1 MVKAITFIEG
11 RVHDLPLSRK
21 VVNPT
26 LHGDCGAATHFKWRR
41 VSTSVV
47 ARAPVPPIEA
57 FTMVFSLPQLP
68 TLSVDKVATR
78 TSTGPG
84 TKEFKDV
91 FSNLA
96 LSRNPFDFPL
106 LTDKERQLMKDTMRG
121 KIGFI
126 EADLE
131 VDRVLEKVFTVPSD
145 VFEMSDENFHHYLAL
160 TGEIIFNLRNSPVSF
175 YF

>member
-1 MVKAITFIEG
+1 VETK
-11 RVHDLPLSRK
+11 
-21 VVNPT
+21 
-26 LHGDCGAATHFKWRR
+26 
-41 VSTSVV
+41 
-47 ARAPVPPIEA
+47 
-57 FTMVFSLPQLP
+57 
-68 TLSVDKVATR
+68 
-78 TSTGPG
+78 TSTGPS

-145 VFEMSDENFHHYLAL
+145 IFEMSDENFHHYLAL